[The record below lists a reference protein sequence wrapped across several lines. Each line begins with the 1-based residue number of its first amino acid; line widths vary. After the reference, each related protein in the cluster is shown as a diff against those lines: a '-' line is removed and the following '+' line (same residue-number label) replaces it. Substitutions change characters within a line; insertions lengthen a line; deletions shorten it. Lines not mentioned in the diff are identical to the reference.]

1 MNSVTVKIYKA
12 GSLRED
18 IVPSLCIEATAPTTD
33 EMFNTK
39 TWPQIQEFFDG
50 EAKIIVD
57 AMVRSLPGGT
67 IDAVLRELLT
77 RKACLL
83 RVTL

>member
-1 MNSVTVKIYKA
+1 MNKVKVRKA
-12 GSLRED
+12 GSLRDLE
-18 IVPSLCIEATAPTTD
+18 VPNLIIEATEPTTD
-33 EMFNTK
+33 DMFNTK

-57 AMVRSLPGGT
+57 AMFTSLPGGT

>member
-1 MNSVTVKIYKA
+1 MNKVKVRKA
-12 GSLRED
+12 GSLRDLE
-18 IVPSLCIEATAPTTD
+18 VPNLIIEATEPTTD
-33 EMFNTK
+33 DMFNTK

-57 AMVRSLPGGT
+57 AMIKSLPGGT

>member
-1 MNSVTVKIYKA
+1 MNKVKVRKA
-12 GSLRED
+12 GSLRDLE
-18 IVPSLCIEATAPTTD
+18 VPNLIIEATEPTTD
-33 EMFNTK
+33 DMFNTK

-57 AMVRSLPGGT
+57 AMLTSLPGGT
-67 IDAVLRELLT
+67 IDAVLREMLT